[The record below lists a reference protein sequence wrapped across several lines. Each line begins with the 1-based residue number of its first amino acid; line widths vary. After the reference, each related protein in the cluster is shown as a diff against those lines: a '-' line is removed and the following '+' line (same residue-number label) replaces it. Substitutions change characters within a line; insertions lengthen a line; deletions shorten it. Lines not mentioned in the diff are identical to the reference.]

1 MASHVPAL
9 CLGCWGHRA
18 CPHQQDQ
25 GCPGGGRLPQVLAL
39 MEPEGVEIPSQL
51 WTRGLREEVDGT
63 WPGRQMRGRAGS
75 TRSARSALWVEGRG
89 PQGMSCPRW
98 GRSATVSPRAPR
110 GRRLYPK
117 GQSSECSAWRSHRA
131 LFHGTSHAFG
141 PRRLLCAE
149 GRLRG
154 VEAGEGL
161 GGPNSRER
169 AEGGDHCVPCDRVRD
184 PVGMG
189 RRDRPFV
196 VTFELRL
203 AGPGRQG
210 TGHLVTTCLPPSLS
224 CRGCTS
230 PGV

>member
-1 MASHVPAL
+1 MCQPSASAAGGTELAHP
-9 CLGCWGHRA
+9 HS
-18 CPHQQDQ
+18 PHQQDQ

-75 TRSARSALWVEGRG
+75 TCSAHSALWVEGRG

-117 GQSSECSAWRSHRA
+117 GQSSECSAWLSHRA

-141 PRRLLCAE
+141 PRRGQAPGCRSRRGTRRPQLEREGRGGRSLCALRSGQRPRGNGGK
-149 GRLRG
+149 GRA
-154 VEAGEGL
+154 VC
-161 GGPNSRER
+161 
-169 AEGGDHCVPCDRVRD
+169 GD
-184 PVGMG
+184 
-189 RRDRPFV
+189 
-196 VTFELRL
+196 L
-203 AGPGRQG
+203 
-210 TGHLVTTCLPPSLS
+210 
-224 CRGCTS
+224 
-230 PGV
+230 